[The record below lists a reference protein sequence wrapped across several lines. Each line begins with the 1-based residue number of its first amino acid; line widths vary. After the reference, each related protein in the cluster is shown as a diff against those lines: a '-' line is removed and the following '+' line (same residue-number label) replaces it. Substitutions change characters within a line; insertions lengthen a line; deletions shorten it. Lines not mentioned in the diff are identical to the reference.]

1 MTRNLFLLAMVSLLQ
16 DMASEL
22 VYPILPILLTVVLGA
37 PAVVVGLVEGV
48 AEGAASL
55 ARYLSGRASDREGRR
70 GLVSTGYALA
80 AGGKVIVAA
89 ATTWPAVLVGRSVD
103 RIGKGVRGT
112 PRDALIAD
120 GVAPADL
127 GRAFGFHRATDTLG
141 AVLGPLLGLLV
152 LVLTDGDIRVALWVA
167 VVPAVLSVALTFLV
181 RETRQV
187 RPRTAAES
195 RARTPL
201 PPQAKRTILILGL
214 ISLAN
219 FPDALVLLRV
229 SQLGFSATEVVLAFV
244 AYNASYALLSYPAGA
259 LADRWPRAR
268 IYAVGLVCFT
278 IGYLG
283 LATVDG
289 GFAVILLL
297 LVYGGFHAL
306 TDGVGK
312 AWITDLV
319 PAADRGRAQG
329 VFQGFSG
336 GAILLAGLWAGLLW
350 ETGPGSGTVPLV
362 ASGFVAAIGAVYLF
376 VTSSGLRRSASTAAG
391 A

>member
-1 MTRNLFLLAMVSLLQ
+1 LTRNLFLLAMVSLLQ

-48 AEGAASL
+48 AEGVAAL

-70 GLVSTGYALA
+70 GLVTTGYAFA
-80 AGGKVIVAA
+80 AGGKVLVAA
-89 ATTWPAVLVGRSVD
+89 ATAWPAVLIGRSVD
-103 RIGKGVRGT
+103 RVGKGIRGT

-120 GVAPADL
+120 GVEPADL

-152 LVLTDGDIRVALWVA
+152 LVLTDGDIRIALWVA
-167 VVPAVLSVALTFLV
+167 VVPALLSVLLTLFV
-181 RETRQV
+181 REARQV
-187 RPRTAAES
+187 SRRAA
-195 RARTPL
+195 ARGAREPL
-201 PPQAKRTILILGL
+201 PLPAKRTILVLTL
-214 ISLAN
+214 IALAN

-229 SQLGFSATEVVLAFV
+229 SQLGFTATEVVLAFV

-259 LADRWPRAR
+259 LADRWPRSR
-268 IYAVGLVCFT
+268 IYAVGLACFA

-283 LATVDG
+283 LAMVEG

-297 LVYGGFHAL
+297 LIYGGFHAL

-319 PAADRGRAQG
+319 PASDRGRAQG
-329 VFQGFSG
+329 VFQGLNG

-350 ETGPGSGTVPLV
+350 ETGPGSGVVPLV
-362 ASGFVAAIGAVYLF
+362 LSGIAA
-376 VTSSGLRRSASTAAG
+376 AAG
-391 A
+391 AIYLFGAGSRLSRLGSSATGD